1 MDIKRD
7 KYLVD
12 LINRMNNGMIKVVTG
27 IRRCG
32 KSYLIFTIFKNYL
45 KEQGIDESHIVTIEL
60 DQRKDKKYR
69 DPDVILEYIE
79 SRIIDDKKFYILLD
93 EVQLLIALSLNAI
106 SRLWWYGHLTYDG
119 DNPAN
124 PYHLTELL
132 TSNTDLCQNLIQ
144 HKYSMNKNVTLGFLD
159 AVERFI
165 NEGNDFTEDI
175 ERQTIKFVNR
185 YGGVVVIDVLS
196 RTEISTL
203 VYEYIKKKS
212 KYCVE

>member
-1 MDIKRD
+1 MSYASKIFNKRGAGMDIKRD

-79 SRIIDDKKFYILLD
+79 SRIIDDEKFYILLD
-93 EVQLLIALSLNAI
+93 EVQLLEDFEEVLNSLLHIKNLDI
-106 SRLWWYGHLTYDG
+106 
-119 DNPAN
+119 
-124 PYHLTELL
+124 YHHRML
-132 TSNTDLCQNLIQ
+132 
-144 HKYSMNKNVTLGFLD
+144 
-159 AVERFI
+159 A
-165 NEGNDFTEDI
+165 
-175 ERQTIKFVNR
+175 
-185 YGGVVVIDVLS
+185 
-196 RTEISTL
+196 
-203 VYEYIKKKS
+203 
-212 KYCVE
+212 